1 MIDTVYHIGY
11 TMTHQEALCEKL
23 ESTEWPCEVL
33 LDYLAK
39 QLANEYV
46 QLTKPEIR
54 NQPKKIVR

>member
-1 MIDTVYHIGY
+1 
-11 TMTHQEALCEKL
+11 MTRQKALYEKL

-46 QLTKPEIR
+46 QLTKQEIR
-54 NQPKKIVR
+54 KSAKENSEVIE